1 MEIKTYA
8 PVVIPTLCRY
18 DTFSRCVNSLSKCT
32 GADQTELFIG
42 IDYPAKEEHWE
53 GYCKICS
60 CADQLQGFKAVHIY
74 KRETNYG
81 QKKNTKSLLE
91 EIKSRFD
98 RYILSEDDNEFAPNF
113 LEYVNKGLEKYKNDS
128 KVIAICGFNFPFDYL
143 EKIKGYDK
151 NAFPMQYF
159 SAWGIGRW
167 VDKGPK
173 NYVSNK
179 EKAREIVFSWS
190 AVLKLWKAGHYSTVK
205 RLINRY
211 QGAFADI
218 MYRIYCVFEDKY
230 CIFPAVS
237 KVRNLGNEGNGTVCV
252 IVDHRYANQ
261 KIDTESTFDYDDFE
275 IKTYKPVQKACR
287 KLASYN
293 KKNIYMIPLC
303 IIEYVWFRITKKTF
317 DLKPIVKKYRHIMK
331 RD

>member
-98 RYILSEDDNEFAPNF
+98 RYILSPSEE
-113 LEYVNKGLEKYKNDS
+113 LGMQYRYTRKLLEKCDRRFRRLLPGALLS
-128 KVIAICGFNFPFDYL
+128 GIVLDEEEGFHHAAELP
-143 EKIKGYDK
+143 
-151 NAFPMQYF
+151 
-159 SAWGIGRW
+159 
-167 VDKGPK
+167 
-173 NYVSNK
+173 
-179 EKAREIVFSWS
+179 
-190 AVLKLWKAGHYSTVK
+190 
-205 RLINRY
+205 
-211 QGAFADI
+211 
-218 MYRIYCVFEDKY
+218 
-230 CIFPAVS
+230 
-237 KVRNLGNEGNGTVCV
+237 
-252 IVDHRYANQ
+252 
-261 KIDTESTFDYDDFE
+261 
-275 IKTYKPVQKACR
+275 
-287 KLASYN
+287 
-293 KKNIYMIPLC
+293 
-303 IIEYVWFRITKKTF
+303 
-317 DLKPIVKKYRHIMK
+317 
-331 RD
+331 